1 MSKKEQVLRE
11 MMGSITPANENAR
24 CAAHERWASC
34 AKPLGG
40 LGLLE
45 TMIED
50 MAALTGTADVHLE
63 KRTLLVLCADNGVV
77 AEGVSQTDSEVTA
90 VVARQL
96 GAGQST
102 ACRMA
107 AIADCKVVA
116 VDMGILNPPP
126 LPGVLNARVANGTGN
141 IARGPAMTR
150 EQAAEAVWNGMVL
163 VRLQKKAGVQMLAAG
178 EMGIGNTTTA
188 TAVTCALLGL
198 DPADVTGRGA
208 GLSDAG
214 LQRKIQA
221 IRQALAVNAPD
232 AADPLDVLCK
242 VGGLDIAGLCGL
254 FLGGA
259 LYGVP
264 VLMDGVITA
273 AAALCAAK
281 LCPASDK
288 AIFASHCSAE
298 PCSKR
303 LLDALHKKPLITA
316 GLHLGEGT
324 GALAAIPLLD
334 MALAVYGGSTFA
346 DYGMQAY
353 TPQGGSSC

>member
-1 MSKKEQVLRE
+1 MNIQEKQLWSLVNT
-11 MMGSITPANENAR
+11 ITPPEEPAR
-24 CAAHERWASC
+24 RAAHAHWDAC

-45 TMIED
+45 PMIEE
-50 MAALTGTADVHLE
+50 MAALTGSAELCLSR
-63 KRTLLVLCADNGVV
+63 RTLLVFCADNGVV
-77 AEGVSQTDSEVTA
+77 AEGVSQTGSEVTA

-96 GAGQST
+96 GAGNST

-107 AIADCKVVA
+107 AVA
-116 VDMGILNPPP
+116 RCTVLPVDMGILNPPE
-126 LPGVLNARVANGTGN
+126 LPGVVNARVADSTGN

-150 EQAAEAVWNGMVL
+150 EQAAEAVVKGMEL
-163 VRLQKKAGVQMLAAG
+163 ARAQKEAGAQLLAAG

-198 DPADVTGRGA
+198 DPAAVTGRGA
-208 GLSDAG
+208 GLSDTG
-214 LQRKIQA
+214 LARKVRA
-221 IRQALAVNAPD
+221 IRQALAVNRPD
-232 AADPLDVLCK
+232 PADALDVLAK

-259 LYGVP
+259 LYRVP

-273 AAALCAAK
+273 AAALCAVR
-281 LCPASDK
+281 LCPVAAK
-288 AIFASHCSAE
+288 AVFASHCSAE
-298 PCSKR
+298 PCGR
-303 LLDALHKKPLITA
+303 LLLEALHKEPLITA
-316 GLHLGEGT
+316 GMHLGEGT

-334 MALAVYGGSTFA
+334 MALAVYHGSTFS

-353 TPQGGSSC
+353 TPQEGTEC

>member
-1 MSKKEQVLRE
+1 MQEENLQTLL
-11 MMGSITPANENAR
+11 MNITLPDETAR
-24 CAAHERWASC
+24 MAAHDHWSAC

-40 LGLLE
+40 LGILE
-45 TMIED
+45 TMVEE
-50 MAALTGTADVHLE
+50 MAALTGCADVGLQN
-63 KRTLLVLCADNGVV
+63 RALLVLCADNGVV
-77 AEGVSQTDSEVTA
+77 AEGVSQTGSEVTA

-96 GAGQST
+96 AAGNST

-107 AIADCKVVA
+107 AVARCAVVP
-116 VDMGILNPPP
+116 VDMGILNPPS
-126 LPGVLNARVANGTGN
+126 LPGVLKARVANGTGN

-150 EQAAEAVWNGMVL
+150 EQAARAVLTGIEL
-163 VRLQKKAGVQMLAAG
+163 VRNQQKAGIQLLAAG

-198 DPADVTGRGA
+198 DPAEVTGRGA

-214 LQRKIQA
+214 LSRKIRA
-221 IRQALAVNAPD
+221 IQKALSVNAPD
-232 AADPLDVLCK
+232 PADPLDVLSK

-273 AAALCAAK
+273 TAALCAVR
-281 LCPASDK
+281 LCPAADK
-288 AIFASHCSAE
+288 AVFASHCSAE
-298 PCSKR
+298 PCGER
-303 LLDALHKKPLITA
+303 LLKALHKQPLITA
-316 GLHLGEGT
+316 GMHLGEGT
-324 GALAAIPLLD
+324 GALAAMPLLD
-334 MALAVYGGSTFA
+334 MALAVYHGSTFA

-353 TPQGGSSC
+353 TPQGGDSC

>member
-1 MSKKEQVLRE
+1 MQEENLRTQIK
-11 MMGSITPANENAR
+11 SITPPDEKAKT
-24 CAAHERWASC
+24 AAHDHWSAC

-45 TMIED
+45 TMVEE
-50 MAALTGTADVHLE
+50 MAALTGSADVRLQN
-63 KRTLLVLCADNGVV
+63 RTLLVLCADNGVV
-77 AEGVSQTDSEVTA
+77 AEGVSQTGSEVTA

-96 GAGQST
+96 AAGNST

-107 AIADCKVVA
+107 EVARCAVVP

-126 LPGVLNARVANGTGN
+126 LPGVLDARVANGTGN

-150 EQAAEAVWNGMVL
+150 EQAARAILNGIDL
-163 VRLQKKAGVQMLAAG
+163 VRAQREQGVRLLAAG

-198 DPADVTGRGA
+198 DPAEVTGRGA

-214 LQRKIQA
+214 LTRKIQA
-221 IRQALAVNAPD
+221 IQKALAVNTPNPD
-232 AADPLDVLCK
+232 DALDVLSK

-264 VLMDGVITA
+264 VLMDGVITS
-273 AAALCAAK
+273 AAALCAVR
-281 LCPASDK
+281 LCPAAGK
-288 AIFASHCSAE
+288 AVFASHCSAE
-298 PCSKR
+298 PCGKR
-303 LLDALHKKPLITA
+303 LLAALQKRPLITA
-316 GLHLGEGT
+316 GMHLGEGT

-334 MALAVYGGSTFA
+334 MALAVYHGSTFA

-353 TPQGGSSC
+353 TPQGGASC